1 MTCLVYWNYSTI
13 FAWFSNSFFSLF
25 SLFPILRIHFNW
37 HHRTLFPRI
46 KPFSKSTINSIAHQ
60 LKNEKEKE
68 NLLFMVHSSEK
79 AIHQH
84 KKGFNKNIC
93 LLYIEQNCREQF
105 ICMKRF
111 VKFPVF
117 RISWLNKLAIP
128 TTGQISIPFDLPTST
143 LRNPYELQP
152 NQQSMLVTTTSQCP
166 SDLLESSSIAVNA
179 PQSHIPIN
187 Y

>member
-1 MTCLVYWNYSTI
+1 
-13 FAWFSNSFFSLF
+13 
-25 SLFPILRIHFNW
+25 
-37 HHRTLFPRI
+37 
-46 KPFSKSTINSIAHQ
+46 
-60 LKNEKEKE
+60 
-68 NLLFMVHSSEK
+68 MVHSSEK

-93 LLYIEQNCREQF
+93 LLYIKQNCRAQF

-111 VKFPVF
+111 IKLPVF

-143 LRNPYELQP
+143 LRNRYELQP

-166 SDLLESSSIAVNA
+166 SDLLESSSIAINA